1 MFCILCMFCIENF
14 LRLILQNITQPVK
27 KKMLLLMIPHQVKEG
42 WHYLAVK
49 KLFALLKRK
58 TSCEIIFC
66 LYSIRTEN
74 QKSHEKIC

>member
-1 MFCILCMFCIENF
+1 
-14 LRLILQNITQPVK
+14 
-27 KKMLLLMIPHQVKEG
+27 MIPHQVKEG

-66 LYSIRTEN
+66 LYSFRTEN